1 MLVLGSE
8 QLVGRQHLYQ
18 PSSDGELFPSLYRL
32 ILAGEDT
39 SLQRIGLVVLLQSTD
54 DPLGATHSPPLRV
67 EPGNTHMIL
76 LLSPLMSASKKYDPL
91 G

>member
-18 PSSDGELFPSLYRL
+18 PSSDDEVAPTLYRL
-32 ILAGEDT
+32 IVAGEDT

-54 DPLGATHSPPLRV
+54 DPLGAIHSPPFKV
-67 EPGNTHMIL
+67 EPGNTHI
-76 LLSPLMSASKKYDPL
+76 SSGLMLWS
-91 G
+91 